1 MVAPIRNLV
10 AEHKSRVWVLGA
22 SGRGSRETSWSES
35 ISPLS
40 VNRKL
45 VRPQRQELHAS
56 PHIEHIPVLSY
67 PYMDMWAT
75 MKFWPST
82 AVDFFL
88 YELFFSERASDAKR
102 VQNNFSLFIFL
113 QRHPLAFRFFF
124 SNSLRLILPLI
135 VMSTNSRQN
144 TKKTDQW

>member
-67 PYMDMWAT
+67 PYISEYGMSYPYMDMWAT
-75 MKFWPST
+75 MKF
-82 AVDFFL
+82 
-88 YELFFSERASDAKR
+88 
-102 VQNNFSLFIFL
+102 
-113 QRHPLAFRFFF
+113 
-124 SNSLRLILPLI
+124 
-135 VMSTNSRQN
+135 
-144 TKKTDQW
+144 